1 MNRINQKFLD
11 KNEPLLS
18 IFYTAGFPNMEDTL
32 PILHALEE
40 AEVDMVELG
49 FPFSDPMAD
58 GPVIQHSNQIAL
70 QKGMHLGLLFQQLQ
84 GFRKSS
90 NLPVVLMGYLNPVLQ
105 YGIDNFLQEA
115 AKVGVDGILLPDMP
129 LDFFQKHFQNA
140 MKKLHLAPIFLVTP
154 STPLQRIQQMDALG
168 EGFLYVVSS
177 NTITGSDQKSNPF
190 ATPFFQ
196 NIKQLNLKLPIMIGF
211 GIKTHEDFVNATQHA
226 KGAII
231 GTSFIQHLEK
241 NGASKTSVQAFVNS
255 ILTSSP

>member
-1 MNRINQKFLD
+1 MNRITQKFFD
-11 KNEPLLS
+11 KTNPLLS
-18 IFYTAGFPNMEDTL
+18 IFYTAGFPNTEDTL

-40 AEVDMVELG
+40 VGVDMVELG

-70 QKGMHLGLLFQQLQ
+70 QKGMHLGLLLQQLQ
-84 GFRKSS
+84 GFRNTC

-105 YGIDNFLQEA
+105 YGIQAFLQDA
-115 AKVGVDGILLPDMP
+115 AKVGVDGVLLPDMP
-129 LDFFQKHFQNA
+129 LGFFQQHFQSL
-140 MKKLHLAPIFLVTP
+140 MKELRLAPIFLVTP

-177 NTITGSDQKSNPF
+177 NTITGSEQKSNPF

-211 GIKTHEDFVNATQHA
+211 GIKTNHDFMQATQHA
-226 KGAII
+226 RGAII

-255 ILTSSP
+255 ILKSTP

>member
-1 MNRINQKFLD
+1 MNRIAQKFLD

-18 IFYTAGFPNMEDTL
+18 IFYTAGFPNTEDTL
-32 PILHALEE
+32 PILKALEE
-40 AEVDMVELG
+40 AGVDIVELG

-70 QKGMHLGLLFQQLQ
+70 QKGMHLGLLLKQLQ
-84 GFRKSS
+84 GFRNNC

-105 YGIDNFLQEA
+105 YGIQVFLQDA

-129 LDFFQKHFQNA
+129 LDFFQQHFQSI
-140 MKKLHLAPIFLVTP
+140 MKELRLAPIFLVTP
-154 STPLQRIQQMDALG
+154 STPSEKIRKIDALG
-168 EGFLYVVSS
+168 EGFLYVISS
-177 NTITGSDQKSNPF
+177 NTITGSEQKSNPF
-190 ATPFFQ
+190 EIPFFKYIQ
-196 NIKQLNLKLPIMIGF
+196 QLNLKLPIMIGF